1 MKTVTV
7 QLQALIANF
16 SASQSDYLLDC
27 GIDNPIENEDDIEQ
41 FLKDLRNLLN
51 PRRGLAVTTL
61 RRLFSEGFTMMMLP
75 PDHFEFLETAAT
87 EEVEFSIIVKN
98 GKETLCILCEKEIN
112 W

>member
-16 SASQSDYLLDC
+16 SASQTDYLLDC
-27 GIDNPIENEDDIEQ
+27 GEGIGENEDDIEQ

-51 PRRGLAVTTL
+51 PKRGLVPCTL
-61 RRLFSEGFTMMMLP
+61 RRLFSEGFTMMMLTS
-75 PDHFEFLETAAT
+75 DQFQFLETAVD
-87 EEVEFSIIVKN
+87 EEDEFSIVVKN
-98 GKETLCILCEKEIN
+98 GKETLCILCEKEVV